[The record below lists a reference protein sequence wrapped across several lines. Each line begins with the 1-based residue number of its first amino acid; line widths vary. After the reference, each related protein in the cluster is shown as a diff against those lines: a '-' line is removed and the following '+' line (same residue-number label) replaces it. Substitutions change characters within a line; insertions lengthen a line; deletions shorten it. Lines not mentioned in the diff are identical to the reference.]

1 MMALLWKEHDTIIF
15 DGEGVVIASEP
26 IWDAGQVEFLRRRGI
41 AYDREKLKPLLTG
54 RSLREG
60 VQIMQAE
67 FGFPGDPSAL
77 AAERL
82 AIVRDAFRR
91 DVGPGDF
98 VPGFREFFEKIA
110 PRFKTAVAT
119 MMTKELLD
127 PVVEKLQLAALFG
140 EHIYSPDAHDL
151 PGKPEPDLFLF
162 AARRLGSTPGRSV
175 VIEDSPIGI
184 EAAKRA
190 NMFAIGIATTFTRAK
205 LAAADLVVDSFA
217 GIPLPDPA
225 G

>member
-1 MMALLWKEHDTIIF
+1 MAAWLWKEHDTIIF

-60 VQIMQAE
+60 AQIMQQE

-77 AAERL
+77 AAERV
-82 AIVRDAFRR
+82 AIVREAFRR
-91 DVGPGDF
+91 DAHF
-98 VPGFREFFEKIA
+98 VPGFREFFETIG
-110 PRFKTAVAT
+110 PRFRTCVAT

-140 EHIYSPDAHDL
+140 ERIYSPDAHDL
-151 PGKPEPDLFLF
+151 PGKPAPDLFLF

-190 NMFAIGIATTFTRAK
+190 HMFAIGIATTFARAK

-217 GIPLPDPA
+217 DIPLPDA
-225 G
+225 TG